1 MEQDIKDIQAVS
13 INMPENIVAIEGLDT
28 LLEMLIQKY
37 ERLKSQ
43 YDFVLCPQ

>member
-1 MEQDIKDIQAVS
+1 MA
-13 INMPENIVAIEGLDT
+13 ENIVAIEGLDT

-43 YDFVLCPQ
+43 YDLFYVLMMIQMS